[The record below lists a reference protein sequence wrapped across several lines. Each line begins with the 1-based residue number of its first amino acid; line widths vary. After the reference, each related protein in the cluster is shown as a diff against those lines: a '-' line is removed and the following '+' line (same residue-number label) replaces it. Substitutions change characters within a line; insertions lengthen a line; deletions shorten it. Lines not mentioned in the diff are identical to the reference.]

1 MSCFGCCVT
10 RFSALHNWSMMRT
23 RFLKVVPVGITVAA
37 LLSACTGSLAGS
49 GRPSTQSLPPAA
61 PATSAQPPTLSANPA
76 TSEPASAPSIGC
88 STPLVEQAEGPF
100 YTPGAPE
107 RTDITDEYTVGIP
120 LLLTGRVL
128 TADCTPVVGTVIDFW
143 QADGAGVYDNEGYAL
158 RGSQVTAADGGYTLE
173 TVIPGRYPG
182 RTEHIHVKVT
192 GPDGVVHT
200 TQLYFPDV
208 PRNDED
214 GIFSPDMV
222 VTVTE
227 HSDDAMVATF
237 DFVLP

>member
-1 MSCFGCCVT
+1 
-10 RFSALHNWSMMRT
+10 
-23 RFLKVVPVGITVAA
+23 VAA
-37 LLSACTGSLAGS
+37 PSAESST
-49 GRPSTQSLPPAA
+49 PSAA
-61 PATSAQPPTLSANPA
+61 PATSA
-76 TSEPASAPSIGC
+76 PASAASAEC
-88 STPLVEQAEGPF
+88 STPLVEQTEGPY
-100 YTPGAPE
+100 YTPSAPE
-107 RTDITDEYTVGIP
+107 RTDITAADTVGIP

-128 TADCTPVVGTVIDFW
+128 TADCTPVAGMTIEFW

-158 RGSQVTAADGGYTLE
+158 RGSQATTADGGYTLE
-173 TVIPGRYPG
+173 TVIPGLYPS

-208 PRNDED
+208 PQNDED
-214 GIFSPDMV
+214 GIFSPTML

-227 HSDDAMVATF
+227 QSEDAMVATF

>member
-1 MSCFGCCVT
+1 MT
-10 RFSALHNWSMMRT
+10 RT
-23 RFLKVVPVGITVAA
+23 RNLIVVAVAVAA
-37 LLSACTGSLAGS
+37 LLSACTGSATGS
-49 GRPSTQSLPPAA
+49 GSPSTEPAA
-61 PATSAQPPTLSANPA
+61 APTSA
-76 TSEPASAPSIGC
+76 PASAASADCP
-88 STPLVEQAEGPF
+88 TPLVEQTEGPY

-107 RTDITDEYTVGIP
+107 RTDITDSDTVGIP

-128 TADCTPVVGTVIDFW
+128 AADCTPVAGTTIEFW

-158 RGSQVTAADGGYTLE
+158 RGSQVTTADGGYTLE
-173 TVIPGRYPG
+173 TVIPVLYPS

-208 PRNDED
+208 PQNDED

-227 HSDDAMVATF
+227 QSDDAMAATF

>member
-1 MSCFGCCVT
+1 MTHT
-10 RFSALHNWSMMRT
+10 RHLI
-23 RFLKVVPVGITVAA
+23 VVSVAAAA
-37 LLSACTGSLAGS
+37 LLSACTGSATGLGT
-49 GRPSTQSLPPAA
+49 PSAA
-61 PATSAQPPTLSANPA
+61 TVPSAQPSTASAAPL
-76 TSEPASAPSIGC
+76 TSEPASVAPADC
-88 STPLVEQAEGPF
+88 SMPLVEQTEGPY

-107 RTDITDEYTVGIP
+107 RTDITDADTVGIP

-128 TADCTPVVGTVIDFW
+128 AADCTPVAGTTIEFW

-158 RGSQVTAADGGYTLE
+158 RGSQVTTADGGYTLE
-173 TVIPGRYPG
+173 TVIPGLYPS

-208 PRNDED
+208 PQNDED
-214 GIFSPDMV
+214 GIFSPEML

-227 HSDDAMVATF
+227 QSDDAMVATF